1 MRYLLISLISVIIL
15 ATISLGWLFDRIYE
29 QYQQEHQPL
38 TSIEM
43 AEALSKD
50 LAIALDKIS
59 NSDELLSNWPKTSQY
74 TISLSAIAEAEL
86 PQELIQQLKQGE
98 VIILETKNT
107 QLFHYYLSDK
117 KQTLVLESPRLTQV
131 KQYSYRQY
139 LLTLFFYLLLIL
151 LFLIWAY
158 PLLKQLSSLRNAA
171 KSFGN
176 GMLDEQIS
184 TNSIS
189 YIKDIELEFN
199 SMARRIKSLVGD
211 VKLLSTAVSHDLR
224 TPLARIRFGLDTL
237 EEVEDDEHRKR
248 LQQKLG
254 KDIDEMTLLVEALLN
269 FARLDQQTL
278 ALKKVP
284 VDLIELINECIESKQ
299 NAQFEIEFNYNN
311 GKSSTTADR
320 NYLKMVF
327 NNIIENAINYGQD
340 KVIVALESENNS
352 FIVRVSDDGKGI
364 PVDAREQ
371 IVKPFIRGKKSE
383 SSYKGHGVGL
393 AIVKRVLDWHNATL
407 IIGDSKELS
416 GAEFKIVLPKNN
428 QSDIK

>member
-1 MRYLLISLISVIIL
+1 MRYLLISLVSVTIL

-29 QYQQEHQPL
+29 QYQQEQQPL

-43 AEALSKD
+43 AEVLGQD
-50 LAIALDKIS
+50 LAIALDKTS
-59 NSDELLSNWPKTSQY
+59 NSDELLSNWPNTSQY
-74 TISLSAIAEAEL
+74 IISLSAIAEVEL
-86 PQELIQQLKQGE
+86 PHELIQQLKQGE
-98 VIILETKNT
+98 VVILETQNT
-107 QLFHYYLSDK
+107 QLFHYYLSVK
-117 KQTLVLESPRLTQV
+117 EQILVLESPRLTHA
-131 KQYSYRQY
+131 KQYSYWQY
-139 LLTLFFYLLLIL
+139 MLTLSFYLLLIL

-176 GMLDEQIS
+176 GKLDEQIS

-189 YIKDIELEFN
+189 YIRDIELEFN
-199 SMARRIKSLVGD
+199 TMARRINGLMGD

-237 EEVEDDEHRKR
+237 EEVEDDKHRNR
-248 LQQKLG
+248 LQQKLS
-254 KDIDEMTLLVEALLN
+254 KDVDEMTLLVETLLN

-278 ALKKVP
+278 TLKKVSI
-284 VDLIELINECIESKQ
+284 DLVQLINECIENKQ
-299 NAQFEIEFNYNN
+299 SDIVEIEFNCSAR
-311 GKSSTTADR
+311 KSNTTADR

-327 NNIIENAINYGQD
+327 NNVIQNAINYGRG
-340 KVIVALESENNS
+340 KVIIALESVKNS

-364 PVDAREQ
+364 PVDIRDQ
-371 IVKPFIRGKKSE
+371 IVKPFIRGAKSE
-383 SSYKGHGVGL
+383 SNYKGHGVGL

-407 IIGDSKELS
+407 IIGDSNELS